1 MNQTET
7 HISQII
13 CNGIRYYYTA
23 KGHGNLTF
31 LFIHSTGGD
40 HRLFMPQLN
49 YFSQFGQVLIP
60 DLRGHGKSEKPNKKY
75 SIETYS
81 DDLICLCKE
90 LSMHNVI
97 AIGSSTGGNI
107 ALNLACAYPK
117 LIKASVMIDC
127 AMFLTTNARKKIRE
141 YQENMRKKN
150 ISPVIQEILD
160 DSCLSTD
167 QCKKLMR
174 EAYLLVPAYVWE
186 KSFASLLK
194 WDLKNQQRL
203 QTCKIPLLY
212 IQACSPYSD
221 YSQLANLKKFYKY
234 FPTLMTGKIVGS
246 GHYPSLEVADQIN
259 AMIMQFFRIKKILM

>member
-7 HISQII
+7 PIFQII
-13 CNGIRYYYTA
+13 CNGIRYHYTA

-31 LFIHSTGGD
+31 LFIHNTGGD

-81 DDLICLCKE
+81 DDLIWLCKE
-90 LSMHNVI
+90 LSMQNVI

-107 ALNLACAYPK
+107 ALNLACTHPQ

-127 AMFLTTNARKKIRE
+127 AMFLNTHARKKIRE
-141 YQENMRKKN
+141 YQENMRQKN
-150 ISPVIQEILD
+150 ISPVIQEILE
-160 DSCLSTD
+160 DSCLPTD
-167 QCKKLMR
+167 QYKELMR

-194 WDLKNQQRL
+194 WDRKNHQRL

-212 IQACSPYSD
+212 IQACSPCRS
-221 YSQLANLKKFYKY
+221 N
-234 FPTLMTGKIVGS
+234 
-246 GHYPSLEVADQIN
+246 
-259 AMIMQFFRIKKILM
+259 

>member
-1 MNQTET
+1 MNQTEIG
-7 HISQII
+7 ISQII
-13 CNGIRYYYTA
+13 CNGILYHYIA

-31 LFIHSTGGD
+31 LFIHNTGGD
-40 HRLFMPQLN
+40 HRLFIPQLN
-49 YFSQFGQVLIP
+49 YFSQYGQVIIP

-81 DDLICLCKE
+81 DDLICLCNE
-90 LSMHNVI
+90 LGLHNVI

-107 ALNLACAYPK
+107 ALNLACTHPE

-127 AMFLTTNARKKIRE
+127 AMFLNTNARKKIRE
-141 YQENMRKKN
+141 YKKNMHQKN
-150 ISPVIQEILD
+150 ISPVIQVILE

-167 QCKKLMR
+167 QCKELMR

-194 WDLKNQQRL
+194 WDRKNQQRL
-203 QTCKIPLLY
+203 QTCKTPLLY
-212 IQACSPYSD
+212 IQACSPSSD
-221 YSQLANLKKFYKY
+221 YSQLADLKKFYKY
-234 FPTLMTGKIVGS
+234 FPSLMTGKIVGS

-259 AMIMQFFRIKKILM
+259 AMIMQFLRIITMLT